1 MNTKV
6 EPGEYRFDGF
16 KWLIVFLLIG
26 AGVFANSFYAEE
38 IKLLYRVL
46 ALVVLGG
53 VCCLVAFKTSKGFAF
68 WSLFKEAQIEVRK
81 VVWPTN
87 AETNQTTL
95 LVAVVVV
102 ITAIILWILDWA
114 IGQIAKL
121 VIG

>member
-6 EPGEYRFDGF
+6 EPGEFRFDGL
-16 KWLIVFLLIG
+16 KWLVVFLLIG
-26 AGVFANSFYAEE
+26 AGVFANSFYAGEV
-38 IKLLYRVL
+38 KLLYRVL
-46 ALVVLGG
+46 ALVALAAV
-53 VCCLVAFKTSKGFAF
+53 VCFVALNTAKGFAF
-68 WSLFKEAQIEVRK
+68 WTLFKEAQIEVRK

-102 ITAIILWILDWA
+102 ITAVILWVLDWA
-114 IGQIAKL
+114 IGQLAKL